1 MARLLAA
8 AAEQNMRTL
17 LAGSCESKP
26 AVRLLVAMLLVTSA
40 CGHSESF
47 VATGEEAASGPFATM
62 TPTRL
67 TYATGM
73 DLLSGFSPDGKTLLY
88 SFQPRFLPPPS
99 VPARPDFDR
108 CIGLLPAGGGT
119 RREICRVDVTGDA
132 TTDAFEHAALGTDG
146 ALLYGAYSSGILAPL
161 VSQGALRLATL
172 EAPWP
177 GRVLLTTPAVVGSFS
192 FDHFGTPRWLSTSTF
207 FVPVHD
213 QSLVGSPDNEAK
225 VDTIAFGIGILRGEL
240 SSAGVVFTAVPGSDS
255 ATGFDFSAGR
265 DSLYLT
271 RFNDPSLYVIP
282 IAGGSRRVVYTSPP
296 LTGPTILRDPVR
308 IGNRIAAVRH
318 NYQRLDQF
326 RYPDPPVG
334 LGPDAAIV
342 VIDAARGTSST
353 LVSAPGPIRV
363 QGSLAAFGALAASP
377 DGCRLV
383 VEHRIVQQFTF
394 TTDLYSYCLG
404 PAGQCI
410 CS

>member
-1 MARLLAA
+1 MSLKPTFRPLLAI
-8 AAEQNMRTL
+8 
-17 LAGSCESKP
+17 
-26 AVRLLVAMLLVTSA
+26 LLVTAA
-40 CGHSESF
+40 CGHSESYT
-47 VATGEEAASGPFATM
+47 ATGPEAASGPFVIG

-67 TYATGM
+67 TYASGM

-88 SFQPRFLPPPS
+88 SFQDRFLPPPA

-119 RREICRVDVTGDA
+119 RQEICRADFAGDA

-146 ALLYGAYSSGILAPL
+146 ALLYGAYSSGIRAPL
-161 VSQGALRLATL
+161 VSQGSLRLATL
-172 EAPWP
+172 AAPWP
-177 GRVLLTTPAVVGSFS
+177 GRVLLTTPTVIGGFS

-207 FVPVHD
+207 YVPVHD
-213 QSLVGSPDNEAK
+213 QSLVGSPDNEVK
-225 VDTIAFGIGILRGEL
+225 VDTIAFGIGILRGDL
-240 SSAGVVFTAVPGSDS
+240 TANGVVFTAVAGSDS
-255 ATGFDFSAGR
+255 ASGFDFSAGR

-271 RFNDPSLYVIP
+271 RFNDPTLYRIP
-282 IAGGSRRVVYTSPP
+282 ITGGVRQVVYTSPP
-296 LTGPTILRDPVR
+296 VSGPTILRDPVR
-308 IGNRIAAVRH
+308 VGNRIAAVRH

-334 LGPDAAIV
+334 LGPDAAII
-342 VIDAARGTSST
+342 VIDPSLGTAST
-353 LVSAPGPIRV
+353 LVAAPGRFRV

-383 VEHRIVQQFTF
+383 VEHRIVQEFTF